1 MSIPPKIKSIVR
13 MEKPFTN
20 LLHRIKIRSIKAIS
34 SKSFKIVIIRKF
46 SKSGRDCQEMAN
58 QTYARLEGWPSA
70 RPPLGGPER

>member
-20 LLHRIKIRSIKAIS
+20 LLRRIKIRSIKAIS
-34 SKSFKIVIIRKF
+34 NKSFKIVIIRKF
-46 SKSGRDCQEMAN
+46 SRSGRDCQEMAN
-58 QTYARLEGWPSA
+58 QTYARLEGLPSA

>member
-20 LLHRIKIRSIKAIS
+20 LLRRIKIRSIKAIS

-46 SKSGRDCQEMAN
+46 SRSGRDCQGMAN
-58 QTYARLEGWPSA
+58 QTS
-70 RPPLGGPER
+70 